1 MSIPIHEWL
10 VALQTG
16 IAAHPTLTLVLAL
29 VGAGLVRAWLRY
41 QETRRPR
48 GARGAW
54 RDRST
59 PL

>member
-16 IAAHPTLTLVLAL
+16 IAAHSTLTLALAL
-29 VGAGLVRAWLRY
+29 VGAGLVWAWLRY
-41 QETRRPR
+41 QDLQTRRP
-48 GARGAW
+48 RGAW